1 MKKLTFKNFL
11 LGLGILFIL
20 IQFIRPAKTNGASG
34 SARGPNDIT
43 HVVNVPA
50 DVQQIL
56 NTSCNDCHSN
66 HTNYPWYTNIQ
77 PVGLWLDHHVDEGV
91 SEINFSTF
99 ATYKRKR
106 QLHKLDEIAE
116 MIEEHEMPLSSYT
129 LMHTNAKLS
138 DAQEQV
144 LINWAK
150 AAKQALQDSPAT
162 ATKY

>member
-1 MKKLTFKNFL
+1 MKKPTLKNTL
-11 LGLGILFIL
+11 LGLGISVVL
-20 IQFIRPAKTNGASG
+20 IQFIRPARTNGASG
-34 SARGPNDIT
+34 SAHGPDDIT
-43 HVVNVPA
+43 HVVDVPP

-56 NTSCNDCHSN
+56 STSCNDCHSN

-91 SEINFSTF
+91 SELNFSTF

-129 LMHTNAKLS
+129 LIHTNAKLS
-138 DAQEQV
+138 DVQQQV
-144 LINWAK
+144 LTNWVK
-150 AAKQALQDSPAT
+150 AAKLALQESTAT
-162 ATKY
+162 ATQY